1 MSVSAHSSCCGRVL
15 GNAWSYH
22 VSADVWSPLGNVFV
36 SNIPFTH
43 PGGLTFVRRGLQLLL
58 RVILLN
64 LLFSFLEE
72 NTQSTARMCNRDNH
86 SKIPSTVLFARMDK
100 NGWVLCEI
108 ADWLIIHDPSRL
120 FTQWETNT
128 GSFVLFWVLL
138 ANLFDLAVCK

>member
-1 MSVSAHSSCCGRVL
+1 MSASVYSRCFGHVL
-15 GNAWSYH
+15 GNAWSYR
-22 VSADVWSPLGNVFV
+22 VSAGVWSLWEPFFSLTYHSDTPVFSSLCDEV
-36 SNIPFTH
+36 SSFSWES
-43 PGGLTFVRRGLQLLL
+43 FF
-58 RVILLN
+58 LN

-72 NTQSTARMCNRDNH
+72 STQSAACMCTRDNH
-86 SKIPSTVLFARMDK
+86 SKIQSAVLFARVDK
-100 NGWVLCEI
+100 NGWVLCET